1 MTLYWMHMDPDIYP
15 DPTKFEPKRWLG
27 DQKSVEDLQD
37 YFFPFA
43 KGSRA
48 CVAKK

>member
-27 DQKSVEDLQD
+27 DQKSVEDLHH